1 MPASLLALKRKIAS
15 VQQTGKITEAMRMV
29 SAAKLSQTQK
39 KDKGYT
45 VYNNQVRRTLSRLMS
60 MQVVN
65 QLHKENV
72 TVDENNIAKIDYS
85 DVFGLGITLDLIQE
99 RKKIKSSGYLVIT
112 GDRGLVGSY
121 NSSVL
126 KNMMSLFE
134 DSKAENK
141 DVKILAVG

>member
-1 MPASLLALKRKIAS
+1 
-15 VQQTGKITEAMRMV
+15 
-29 SAAKLSQTQK
+29 
-39 KDKGYT
+39 
-45 VYNNQVRRTLSRLMS
+45 

-141 DVKILAVG
+141 DVKILAVGSVGAQFFLRKII